1 MVARV
6 FLDGFHPEINVSG
19 QSLQFARRG
28 GAVDIGA
35 ESQSRPI
42 EGVNDMEIKTIGL
55 DLNRANRSCGR
66 GLAVLIAI
74 ASLLGGS
81 ATASE
86 VVDLRIGAHPDFTR
100 IVFELDRPTGYRIE
114 RAQGVDG
121 GPELVVSLDADSIP
135 RKVQSQKSLIG
146 LIRITPEGQGSVAHI
161 SLNREGLKLKEM
173 ILANPPRIVLDVL
186 GSNTASVASPPAV
199 VAKPRAP
206 QPPKAST
213 LKKPKV
219 AAVKKPTSPQA
230 ASTVES
236 GGALKAMPAP
246 SKASSAIESAAPAGT
261 AKAGPV
267 VSSTKRVEVV
277 IIEEPSEGGLP
288 GMGASMRGDLEAASE
303 GGLTTRSAEERV
315 ARFDNGRV
323 PPPREAAEEE
333 GMGTGMAAFLVAL
346 VILVAAGVVYLR
358 RRGQI
363 ETSEMESGEAQSPG
377 PSVNPFSE
385 VTETEELGEEIS
397 VPESS
402 ASLGSASFGEEEQT
416 PSVRSFDMSDPDP
429 DYEDDDKP
437 VEPVDEPL
445 IGYSLGQSLAES
457 GSATSTAGTVLPGE
471 SLSQEV
477 ALAEGLSAA
486 PPAVVEMSPDF
497 EARVADLESRLEEA
511 RDARERLERQVA
523 AQTEELR
530 VQRAA
535 IARTQ
540 RAVRNLNRN
549 GEEAP
554 TEPALRD
561 PQ

>member
-1 MVARV
+1 M
-6 FLDGFHPEINVSG
+6 
-19 QSLQFARRG
+19 
-28 GAVDIGA
+28 
-35 ESQSRPI
+35 ES
-42 EGVNDMEIKTIGL
+42 KTIGF
-55 DLNRANRSCGR
+55 DFNRTLPKAGG

-74 ASLLGGS
+74 LALLGGS

-206 QPPKAST
+206 QPSKAST
-213 LKKPKV
+213 LTKPKV
-219 AAVKKPTSPQA
+219 AAAKKSTPPQKASAVVSDEARQTTAATPKA
-230 ASTVES
+230 AS
-236 GGALKAMPAP
+236 P
-246 SKASSAIESAAPAGT
+246 IESAQPAGI
-261 AKAGPV
+261 AKASPV
-267 VSSTKRVEVV
+267 VASTKRVEVV
-277 IIEEPSEGGLP
+277 VIEEPSEGGLP

-303 GGLTTRSAEERV
+303 GGLTTRPEAQRLAGFE
-315 ARFDNGRV
+315 NGRV
-323 PPPREAAEEE
+323 SPPGQPVEEFKEEE

-363 ETSEMESGEAQSPG
+363 ETAEMESDEAQSPG

-385 VTETEELGEEIS
+385 VTETEELGEEIG

-402 ASLGSASFGEEEQT
+402 DSLGSASFGDEEQT
-416 PSVRSFDMSDPDP
+416 SSARSFDMSDPDP

-445 IGYSLGQSLAES
+445 IGYSLGQSLADS
-457 GSATSTAGTVLPGE
+457 GSAMSTAGSAVVGE
-471 SLSQEV
+471 SLTS
-477 ALAEGLSAA
+477 A

-497 EARVADLESRLEEA
+497 EARVADLEARLEEA

>member
-1 MVARV
+1 
-6 FLDGFHPEINVSG
+6 
-19 QSLQFARRG
+19 
-28 GAVDIGA
+28 
-35 ESQSRPI
+35 
-42 EGVNDMEIKTIGL
+42 MEIKTIGF
-55 DLNRANRSCGR
+55 DLNRANRRSGR
-66 GLAVLIAI
+66 ALAVLTAI
-74 ASLLGGS
+74 ASFLGGS

-186 GSNTASVASPPAV
+186 GSNTAAVASPPAV

-206 QPPKAST
+206 KPPKTST
-213 LKKPKV
+213 VTRPKV
-219 AAVKKPTSPQA
+219 AAAKKLNPPQR
-230 ASTVES
+230 ASSVES
-236 GGALKAMPAP
+236 GFARKAIPAP
-246 SKASSAIESAAPAGT
+246 LKASSGSVAPAGT
-261 AKAGPV
+261 AKASPV
-267 VSSTKRVEVV
+267 VSSTKIVDAV

-288 GMGASMRGDLEAASE
+288 GMGASMRGDLEEASE
-303 GGLTTRSAEERV
+303 GGLTTRSAAERL
-315 ARFDNGRV
+315 ARFDDGRV
-323 PPPREAAEEE
+323 SPLGPPVEEE
-333 GMGTGMAAFLVAL
+333 DGIGTGMAAFLVAL

-363 ETSEMESGEAQSPG
+363 ETAETGSDDSQSPG
-377 PSVNPFSE
+377 PSANPFSE
-385 VTETEELGEEIS
+385 VTETEALGEQVS
-397 VPESS
+397 VSESS
-402 ASLGSASFGEEEQT
+402 TPLGAAGFGDEEPASSA
-416 PSVRSFDMSDPDP
+416 RSFDMSDPDP

-457 GSATSTAGTVLPGE
+457 GSALPGE

-477 ALAEGLSAA
+477 AIAEGLTSAPSA
-486 PPAVVEMSPDF
+486 GVAMSPDF
-497 EARVADLESRLEEA
+497 EARVADLEARLEES